1 MYRDIFGICG
11 WEKLTYAA
19 RKELIHYMSNN
30 QVVTE
35 NIEFMEKID
44 NNFKTK
50 VNSLVMFDNYHNNF
64 VRPVSQKRNMHLWG
78 YEQEKQ
84 IIDQAE
90 ASQIDEAWLTAAY
103 TQILDAMD
111 DVSHQPE

>member
-1 MYRDIFGICG
+1 
-11 WEKLTYAA
+11 
-19 RKELIHYMSNN
+19 
-30 QVVTE
+30 
-35 NIEFMEKID
+35 
-44 NNFKTK
+44 
-50 VNSLVMFDNYHNNF
+50 
-64 VRPVSQKRNMHLWG
+64 MHLWG